1 MARKVTLKKPATA
14 PDTGRDDLA
23 VMHPEISLP
32 IAGRVVVVHEYG
44 FTQGLRVRA
53 RAKALVADLQA
64 SIELGEA
71 LTEDMM
77 DVLATHA
84 ELLKDLMAESLVR
97 LPPEADAE
105 AIASALAIERAW
117 VGQLGD
123 ADGNLLLAAW
133 WGVCGPFF
141 VRQVA
146 RRISQTIQ
154 LRGPRAGPTSTPPSP
169 PPDTEPPPSSAGT
182 PSGS

>member
-1 MARKVTLKKPATA
+1 MARKVTPKKTA
-14 PDTGRDDLA
+14 RPDEGRNDVA
-23 VMHPEISLP
+23 VMHPELSLP
-32 IAGRVVVVHEYG
+32 IDGRVVVVHEYG

-53 RAKALVADLQA
+53 RAKALVSDLQA
-64 SIELGEA
+64 SIEVGEA

-77 DVLATHA
+77 DVLATHG

-123 ADGNLLLAAW
+123 ADGNLLLSAW

-154 LRGPRAGPTSTPPSP
+154 LRGPRAGPTSTSPSP

-182 PSGS
+182 PSDS